1 MASPPPRFFMYSG
14 SAFPPPEALLACPA
28 LRRMAPLAEPM
39 AQFYSELG
47 VHRLLRSHPARTAD
61 PAVAELF
68 YVPWCPHLDQDAGR
82 CNKTNHRGRAEG
94 VAAALRASPWWRRH
108 NGSDHVYVCACV
120 MMRSMLSSLWTELGR
135 AIHLRHH
142 AAQQGDA
149 ERVHRRD
156 PVLQRR
162 LCVVGRRRR
171 LPRARARAAD
181 PRPLPR
187 PRDERRA
194 LGARQAVRRA
204 RAPPHPRRARRDR
217 GALQFEQVLGE
228 GARRAQFLGDAPL

>member
-14 SAFPPPEALLACPA
+14 AAFPPPEALLACPA

-94 VAAALRASPWWRRH
+94 VATAAAVVQLAKR
-108 NGSDHVYVCACV
+108 Y
-120 MMRSMLSSLWTELGR
+120 
-135 AIHLRHH
+135 
-142 AAQQGDA
+142 
-149 ERVHRRD
+149 RVHL
-156 PVLQRR
+156 PVLTAVASI
-162 LCVVGRRRR
+162 LDGHMDAKTAVDKIMN
-171 LPRARARAAD
+171 LP
-181 PRPLPR
+181 
-187 PRDERRA
+187 
-194 LGARQAVRRA
+194 
-204 RAPPHPRRARRDR
+204 
-217 GALQFEQVLGE
+217 QVPE
-228 GARRAQFLGDAPL
+228 V

>member
-14 SAFPPPEALLACPA
+14 AAFPPPEALLACPA

-162 LCVVGRRRR
+162 LCVVGRRRWAS
-171 LPRARARAAD
+171 ARPGARAAD
-181 PRPLPR
+181 PR
-187 PRDERRA
+187 DEPGQEA
-194 LGARQAVRRA
+194 RA
-204 RAPPHPRRARRDR
+204 RHDGGQGTGGCVKRSARFDEMIEAVGDR
-217 GALQFEQVLGE
+217 GAHQF
-228 GARRAQFLGDAPL
+228 DNSCPN

>member
-14 SAFPPPEALLACPA
+14 AAFPPPEALLACPA

-94 VAAALRASPWWRRH
+94 VAAALRASPWWRRWIARPSSVH
-108 NGSDHVYVCACV
+108 SDESIERIITHAQTYTWSEPLC
-120 MMRSMLSSLWTELGR
+120 R
-135 AIHLRHH
+135 RHH
-142 AAQQGDA
+142 GDA
-149 ERVHRRD
+149 RS
-156 PVLQRR
+156 
-162 LCVVGRRRR
+162 
-171 LPRARARAAD
+171 AAAT
-181 PRPLPR
+181 PSAR
-187 PRDERRA
+187 PRW
-194 LGARQAVRRA
+194 L
-204 RAPPHPRRARRDR
+204 
-217 GALQFEQVLGE
+217 VLLHRP
-228 GARRAQFLGDAPL
+228 AS